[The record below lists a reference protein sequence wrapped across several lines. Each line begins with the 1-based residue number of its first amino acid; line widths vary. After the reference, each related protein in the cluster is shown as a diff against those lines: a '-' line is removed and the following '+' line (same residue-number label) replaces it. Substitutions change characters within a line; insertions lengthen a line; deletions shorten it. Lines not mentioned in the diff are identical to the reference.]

1 MGKKRRMIA
10 KRSKF
15 GKKFANHPCVKAL
28 QEAPELVET
37 PVEVVEVAPI
47 EVVEKKPVVKATP
60 KKTTPKKTTPKRA
73 TPKKSVTNKWFNK
86 KKDD

>member
-28 QEAPELVET
+28 QEAPELAET
-37 PVEVVEVAPI
+37 PVEVTEAVEVAPI

-60 KKTTPKKTTPKRA
+60 KKTTPKK
-73 TPKKSVTNKWFNK
+73 SVTNKWFNK

>member
-1 MGKKRRMIA
+1 MGKKRRMLA
-10 KRSKF
+10 KPLKF
-15 GKKFANHPCVKAL
+15 GKKFANHPCIKVL
-28 QEAPELVET
+28 QEVPVLVET

-60 KKTTPKKTTPKRA
+60 KKTTPKRA

>member
-15 GKKFANHPCVKAL
+15 GKKFANHPCVKVL
-28 QEAPELVET
+28 QEVPELVET
-37 PVEVVEVAPI
+37 PVDVAEVVEVAPI

-60 KKTTPKKTTPKRA
+60 KKTTPKRA

>member
-15 GKKFANHPCVKAL
+15 DKKFANHPCVKAL

-37 PVEVVEVAPI
+37 PVEVVEVAEVEEKTVAI
-47 EVVEKKPVVKATP
+47 EEAAVTKKK
-60 KKTTPKKTTPKRA
+60 KKTAKPIWSR
-73 TPKKSVTNKWFNK
+73 K

>member
-15 GKKFANHPCVKAL
+15 GKKFANHPCVKVL
-28 QEAPELVET
+28 QEVPELVET
-37 PVEVVEVAPI
+37 PVDVAEVVEVAPI

-60 KKTTPKKTTPKRA
+60 KKSA
-73 TPKKSVTNKWFNK
+73 TNKWFNK

>member
-15 GKKFANHPCVKAL
+15 DKKFANHPCVKAL
-28 QEAPELVET
+28 QEVPELVGT
-37 PVEVVEVAPI
+37 PVEVAEVVEVAPI

-60 KKTTPKKTTPKRA
+60 KKTTPKRA

>member
-15 GKKFANHPCVKAL
+15 DKKFANHPCVKAL
-28 QEAPELVET
+28 QEVPELVGT

-60 KKTTPKKTTPKRA
+60 KKTTPKRA
-73 TPKKSVTNKWFNK
+73 TPEKSATKKWFNK

>member
-28 QEAPELVET
+28 QEVPELVET
-37 PVEVVEVAPI
+37 PVEVVEVVEVAEVEEKTVAI
-47 EVVEKKPVVKATP
+47 EEAAVTKKK
-60 KKTTPKKTTPKRA
+60 KKTAKPIWSR
-73 TPKKSVTNKWFNK
+73 K

>member
-1 MGKKRRMIA
+1 MGKKRRMLA
-10 KRSKF
+10 KPLKF
-15 GKKFANHPCVKAL
+15 GKKFANHPCIKVL
-28 QEAPELVET
+28 QEVPVLVET

-60 KKTTPKKTTPKRA
+60 KKSA
-73 TPKKSVTNKWFNK
+73 TNKWFNK

>member
-60 KKTTPKKTTPKRA
+60 KK
-73 TPKKSVTNKWFNK
+73 SVTNKWFNK